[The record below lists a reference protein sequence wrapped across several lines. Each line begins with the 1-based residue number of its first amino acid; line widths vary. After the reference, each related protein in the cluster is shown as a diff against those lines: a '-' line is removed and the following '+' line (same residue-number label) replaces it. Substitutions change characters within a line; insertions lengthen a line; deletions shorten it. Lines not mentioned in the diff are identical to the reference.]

1 MTDQSPF
8 AQSADRMVQIV
19 TADGLNDAIAS
30 LPAASAEHARGAG
43 FEAGPGET
51 LLLPA
56 GEGPF
61 ALIGA
66 GPANTPF
73 DIAGAAMS
81 LPEGDYAV
89 SGLPEGWDAT
99 QTAIALGLGGYQFTR
114 YKAAKRQPAR
124 FVVPEGGDAGE
135 AARVVAGVTLTRD
148 LVNTPAGDMLPSDL
162 EAAARELAKSH
173 GAKVHVTTGE
183 KLLKKGDSYPMIH
196 AVGRASVDTPRL
208 IEFEWGDESHPRLA
222 LVGKGVCFDSG
233 GLDIK
238 PASGMLLMKK
248 DMGGSANV
256 LGLASI
262 IMDAKLPV
270 RLHVLIP
277 AVENAISGNAFRP
290 GDILDSRKGL
300 TVEIGNTDAEGR
312 LVLADAITKAVES
325 DPDLLIDMAT
335 LTGAARVALGP
346 EVAPFYTDNA
356 ELAAGIAKAG
366 EQSDDPVWQM
376 PLWDGYDQ
384 WMESP
389 IADLSNTG
397 SGSFAGSITAALFL
411 RRFANAAKN
420 WVHFDIFA
428 WNPTARPGRP
438 QGGEMLGARALW
450 TMLKDR
456 YGR

>member
-1 MTDQSPF
+1 MSDQSPF
-8 AQSADRMVQIV
+8 APSADRSVRV
-19 TADGLNDAIAS
+19 VAAADLDAVLAGLS
-30 LPAASAEHARGAG
+30 EAAARHARAAG
-43 FEAGPGET
+43 FAGDPGEVV
-51 LLLPA
+51 LLPA

-61 ALIGA
+61 ALVGA
-66 GPANTPF
+66 GAAATPF
-73 DIAGAAMS
+73 DIAAAALA
-81 LPEGDYAV
+81 LPEGDYALDA
-89 SGLPEGWDAT
+89 LPEDWDAT
-99 QTAIALGLGGYQFTR
+99 QTAIALAFGGYQFTR
-114 YKAAKRQPAR
+114 YKAAKRAPAR
-124 FVVPEGGDAGE
+124 FVLPEGADGAE
-135 AARVVAGVTLTRD
+135 AARVVAGAKLTRD

-162 EAAARELAKSH
+162 EAAARKLADAH
-173 GAKVHVTTGE
+173 GARVTVTTGDD
-183 KLLKKGDSYPMIH
+183 LLKEGDAYPMIH
-196 AVGRASVDTPRL
+196 AVGRASVDAPRL
-208 IEFEWGDESHPRLA
+208 IEFEWGEASHPRLA

-238 PASGMLLMKK
+238 PADGMLLMKK

-290 GDILDSRKGL
+290 GDILTSRAGL

-346 EVAPFYTDNA
+346 EVSPYYTGNGQ
-356 ELAAGIAKAG
+356 LADAIAGAG
-366 EQSDDPVWQM
+366 DQVADPVWRM
-376 PLWDGYDQ
+376 PLWDGYDG
-384 WMESP
+384 WLESP

-397 SGSFAGSITAALFL
+397 SGKLAGSITAALFL
-411 RRFANAAKN
+411 RRFAAEAKD

-428 WNPTARPGRP
+428 WNPTGRPGRP

>member
-8 AQSADRMVQIV
+8 AE
-19 TADGLNDAIAS
+19 TAERCVRLV
-30 LPAASAEHARGAG
+30 PAAELDAALGDLPQAAGDHARNAG
-43 FEAGPGET
+43 FKGDPGET

-61 ALIGA
+61 ALVGA
-66 GPANTPF
+66 GPAKTPF
-73 DIAGAAMS
+73 DVAAAS
-81 LPEGDYAV
+81 LALPEGDYALD
-89 SGLPEGWDAT
+89 GLPDGWDPT
-99 QTAIALGLGGYQFTR
+99 QTAIALAFGGYQFTR
-114 YKAAKRQPAR
+114 YKAAPRAPAR
-124 FVVPEGGDAGE
+124 FVMPEGGNRAE
-135 AARVVAGVTLTRD
+135 AERVVAGAKLTRD
-148 LVNTPAGDMLPSDL
+148 LVNTPAGDMLPSHL
-162 EAAARELAKSH
+162 EAVARDLAKAH
-173 GAKVHVTTGE
+173 GAKVRVTTGD
-183 KLLKKGDSYPMIH
+183 KLLKQGDAYPMIH
-196 AVGRASVDTPRL
+196 AVGRASDDAPRL

-238 PASGMLLMKK
+238 PANGMLLMKK

-277 AVENAISGNAFRP
+277 AVENAIAGNAFRP

-346 EVAPFYTDNA
+346 EVSPFFTQSA
-356 ELAAGIAKAG
+356 EIAAAISKAG
-366 EQSDDPVWQM
+366 EASDDPVWQM
-376 PLWDGYDQ
+376 PLWDGYDA
-384 WMESP
+384 WLESP

-397 SGSFAGSITAALFL
+397 SGSLAGSITAALFL
-411 RRFANAAKN
+411 RRFASEAKN
-420 WVHFDIFA
+420 WAHFDIFA
-428 WNPTARPGRP
+428 WNPTGRPGRP
-438 QGGEMLGARALW
+438 QGGEMLGSRAVW

-456 YGR
+456 YGQ